1 MRNALEIPS
10 VQSAEIVTYHV
21 QSHKDKQ
28 KLFSII
34 PRHSCVSNL
43 ISPSPTHVR
52 SLQLARLLPSLLL
65 LFKETQRPYRFQSTS
80 LGFSPSTRLQSPC
93 FMFLQVLSLKEH
105 RWSNFLHSI
114 LIRTVLLLLFF
125 GIVDV
130 RDLSRDE
137 QRETLLLLLFSAVS

>member
-1 MRNALEIPS
+1 
-10 VQSAEIVTYHV
+10 
-21 QSHKDKQ
+21 
-28 KLFSII
+28 
-34 PRHSCVSNL
+34 
-43 ISPSPTHVR
+43 
-52 SLQLARLLPSLLL
+52 
-65 LFKETQRPYRFQSTS
+65 
-80 LGFSPSTRLQSPC
+80 
-93 FMFLQVLSLKEH
+93 MFLQVLSLKEH